1 MRKIIL
7 YIIFMTTICAEMQ
20 AQNNST
26 PVFLN
31 HVYFVLDSNTYMH
44 VFDSAFLQQIG
55 DTAEKKVTTSTES
68 WSGKY
73 FSGRNSY
80 FELFPPKG
88 FEDAVVGDL
97 GFGFMTFKQG
107 YIEQVKKNGQI
118 TVRIW

>member
-1 MRKIIL
+1 
-7 YIIFMTTICAEMQ
+7 MTTICAEMH
-20 AQNNST
+20 AQKNLT

-44 VFDSAFLQQIG
+44 VFDSAFLQQVG

-88 FEDAVVGDL
+88 FEGAVVGDL

-107 YIEQVKKNGQI
+107 DIEQVKKKWTNNNKD
-118 TVRIW
+118 